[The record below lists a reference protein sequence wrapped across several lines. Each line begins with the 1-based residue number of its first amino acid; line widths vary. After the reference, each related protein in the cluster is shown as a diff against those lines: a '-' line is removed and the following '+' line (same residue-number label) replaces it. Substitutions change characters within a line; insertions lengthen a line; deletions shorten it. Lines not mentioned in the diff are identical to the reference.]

1 MVVGDTTERSFYLD
15 TSRYMKA
22 AGDFFPKNEKDTLYE
37 MKLEVTSKT
46 ISGYLNGKQQF
57 KPIKDDNLVDGRI
70 GLGI

>member
-1 MVVGDTTERSFYLD
+1 
-15 TSRYMKA
+15 MKA